1 MLQRGL
7 KFKKDTNV
15 TCLFEYGQRI
25 KTGRDILKLLDLWD
39 SRVPMHTFPE
49 HFCFVKG
56 KTTTLAKA
64 KICAN
69 LLDLFHVPL
78 HNIEVHF
85 QWTVSCA
92 IIRCHIIFSNICQKE
107 LCSSVKEFVI
117 LQSRN
122 TEHSDF

>member
-25 KTGRDILKLLDLWD
+25 KNGRDILKLLDLWD

-49 HFCFVKG
+49 HFCFMKG

-64 KICAN
+64 TFTYHGA
-69 LLDLFHVPL
+69 F
-78 HNIEVHF
+78 
-85 QWTVSCA
+85 VSTYHL
-92 IIRCHIIFSNICQKE
+92 IHIHISISTFTFRFKVE
-107 LCSSVKEFVI
+107 KLTGV
-117 LQSRN
+117 
-122 TEHSDF
+122 TAG